1 MSDMSMSTRRSH
13 RPPRTEFNLY
23 FGAIFVAA
31 LPFATL
37 GWARDAALG
46 RGLTARNPV
55 GRALSEARRITPMIF
70 SA

>member
-1 MSDMSMSTRRSH
+1 MSDLSMNARRHH
-13 RPPRTEFNLY
+13 RPPRSEFNVY

-37 GWARDAALG
+37 GWVRDAAMG
-46 RGLTARNPV
+46 RALSARNPV
-55 GRALSEARRITPMIF
+55 GRALSEARRITPIIF